1 MAIEEVLLIGGAA
14 GVGKSAT
21 GWEASVLLNQ
31 RGIAHWHLEGD
42 VLDAAW
48 PRPADDQHGE
58 RLTRRTLAAMAEVF
72 SDEGYTRLVY
82 VQTASV
88 VEQHL
93 VTAALGDVRMQ
104 GVLLRA
110 TEDTRA
116 ARLTDRERG
125 LIWSGTSTA
134 VSGWPRISRSTPRS
148 RYAGCPP
155 MRARSPRW
163 PPTSSWGA
171 AGKGLAVFA
180 TCALRR

>member
-21 GWEASVLLNQ
+21 GWEVSVLLNQ

-88 VEQHL
+88 VDQHL

-104 GVLLRA
+104 GVLLTA

-125 LIWSGTSTA
+125 SDLERHLNSSRRMATYLEEHAPESIRRVSTDA
-134 VSGWPRISRSTPRS
+134 RPVTEVATDVILGSGW
-148 RYAGCPP
+148 
-155 MRARSPRW
+155 
-163 PPTSSWGA
+163 
-171 AGKGLAVFA
+171 
-180 TCALRR
+180 